1 MATFRS
7 RQRANLRRDVS
18 SSDTSPAQPAAGSAA
33 APADGTAKGPIIQKK
48 APSADGPRDPYSSR
62 RPAAGQPPRQG
73 EQRRFD
79 ARDGE
84 RKPFNR
90 DDRERK
96 PYPPRDGEPRR
107 FDARDGDRKP
117 FNRDDRE
124 RKPYPP
130 RDGEPRRFDARDGDR
145 KPFNRDDR
153 ERKPYPPRDGEPRRF
168 EPRDGERKPFNRD
181 DRERKPYPPRDGEP
195 RRFEPRDGERKPFN
209 RDDRERKPYPPRDG
223 EPRRFEQRDGERKPF
238 NRDDRERKPYPP
250 RERDASAPRSLHPA
264 DNRGDLHESR
274 RPDGERSYQRDR
286 GPSGRKP
293 LNSQPDRQIE
303 HKPAR
308 HNMERQPER
317 DHAPAAPAAS
327 EQSPRKLFAKPA
339 GHREDS
345 APRDK
350 HFRRDEQPRE
360 QAPRRF
366 EHNDATRHYDPE
378 ILPAPTAERENRFRR
393 DEPAQEQAPRK
404 LFSKAAER
412 RDDSAPRDNHFRREE
427 APREQAPR
435 RAERHDAASYYDP
448 EILPAPAVERE
459 NRFRRDE
466 PAQENAPRKLF
477 AKPAER
483 REDSA
488 PRERFQREDSPRR
501 DARHE
506 RSWEPRERSNSP
518 ASLKPFDSPRR
529 MERDPRQHDSRQ
541 ARSADKPAW
550 NDKLA
555 AQAVYALTGLRDK
568 QLALFAPCPRGLE
581 MTLVAELNAMG
592 ANDVSK
598 VDGGVAFRGDADIM
612 MKANLYS
619 RTASRVLLKL
629 AEGAYQQES
638 DIYQL
643 AMQIDWPRWFDVSR
657 SIKVKTDAI
666 GAQLRSLDFVS
677 LKVKDA
683 VCDRFRQANA
693 GRPNV
698 DTRTPDMRIH
708 AFLTRDHATIYLDT
722 SGEPLFKRGWRE
734 ETGEAPL
741 RENLAAGILLIA
753 GYDGSQPLLD
763 PMCGSGT
770 FLVEAADIALKR
782 APGRN
787 RRFGFQR
794 LREFDALS
802 WEALLSEARAA
813 ELPVRDLAIKGSDR
827 ARNMLPIARANLQRA
842 GLADAIE
849 LQAQD
854 ILEARPFADSG
865 FIVTNPPYGV
875 RMDEQDAL
883 AELYPQLGD
892 WLKAYF
898 AGWTAHFFTGDLR
911 LSDLIH
917 LSVKRRTPL
926 FNGSLPC
933 RLFAIPMVAGSARRE
948 KPTADDTNAD
958 DRAAE

>member
-7 RQRANLRRDVS
+7 RQRANLRRDIS
-18 SSDTSPAQPAAGSAA
+18 SSETDSAQPAAGNAA
-33 APADGTAKGPIIQKK
+33 ASAEGAAKGPIIQKK
-48 APSADGPRDPYSSR
+48 APSASGPRDPYSAR

-73 EQRRFD
+73 ERQFPQRDGERKSYPPRDGEKRFEP
-79 ARDGE
+79 RDGE
-84 RKPFNR
+84 RKPYNR
-90 DDRERK
+90 DDREHK
-96 PYPPRDGEPRR
+96 PYPPRDGEKR
-107 FDARDGDRKP
+107 FEPRDG
-117 FNRDDRE
+117 E
-124 RKPYPP
+124 RKPY
-130 RDGEPRRFDARDGDR
+130 
-145 KPFNRDDR
+145 NRDDR

-195 RRFEPRDGERKPFN
+195 RRFDPRDGERKPYN

-223 EPRRFEQRDGERKPF
+223 EPRRFEPRDGERKPY

-264 DNRGDLHESR
+264 DSRGDLHESR
-274 RPDGERSYQRDR
+274 RPEGERSYQRDR

-303 HKPAR
+303 HKPHAPR
-308 HNMERQPER
+308 HVER
-317 DHAPAAPAAS
+317 DTPAAS
-327 EQSPRKLFAKPA
+327 TPTIPAAVEQGPRKLFSKPA
-339 GHREDS
+339 ERS
-345 APRDK
+345 APPAARDDS
-350 HFRRDEQPRE
+350 FRREA
-360 QAPRRF
+360 APRRF
-366 EHNDATRHYDPE
+366 EREEQHSPRSYDK
-378 ILPAPTAERENRFRR
+378 APLERENRFRS
-393 DEPAQEQAPRK
+393 DDAAPQEQAPRK
-404 LFSKAAER
+404 LFSKPA
-412 RDDSAPRDNHFRREE
+412 APRNDDAH
-427 APREQAPR
+427 EQAPAPR
-435 RAERHDAASYYDP
+435 PSERNNAASYYDP
-448 EILPAPAVERE
+448 EILPAPSAERE

-466 PAQENAPRKLF
+466 STAAAPRRFEREDKPRAEGGQRKLF
-477 AKPAER
+477 SKPSDSPRDNSFR
-483 REDSA
+483 REDS
-488 PRERFQREDSPRR
+488 REQAPRR
-501 DARHE
+501 DARDE
-506 RSWEPRERSNSP
+506 RGSWSDRPS
-518 ASLKPFDSPRR
+518 SLKPFDNNRR
-529 MERDPRQHDSRQ
+529 MERDPRAPRQHDSRQ
-541 ARSADKPAW
+541 HGDSAKPAW
-550 NDKLA
+550 SGKPA
-555 AQAVYALTGLRDK
+555 EQSVYALSGLRHN
-568 QLALFAPCPRGLE
+568 QLALFSPCPRGLE
-581 MTLVAELNAMG
+581 MTLVAELNALG
-592 ANDVSK
+592 ASNVSK
-598 VDGGVAFRGDADIM
+598 VDGGVAFNGDADIM

-629 AEGAYQQES
+629 AEGGYQQES

-698 DTRTPDMRIH
+698 DTREPDMRIH
-708 AFLTRDHATIYLDT
+708 TFLTRDHATIYLDT

-813 ELPVRDLAIKGSDR
+813 ELPARDLAIKGSDR

-898 AGWTAHFFTGDLR
+898 AGWTAHFFSGDLR
-911 LSDLIH
+911 LSDMIH

-948 KPTADDTNAD
+948 KPAADADNATD
-958 DRAAE
+958 EGNDAE

>member
-1 MATFRS
+1 
-7 RQRANLRRDVS
+7 
-18 SSDTSPAQPAAGSAA
+18 
-33 APADGTAKGPIIQKK
+33 
-48 APSADGPRDPYSSR
+48 
-62 RPAAGQPPRQG
+62 
-73 EQRRFD
+73 
-79 ARDGE
+79 
-84 RKPFNR
+84 
-90 DDRERK
+90 
-96 PYPPRDGEPRR
+96 
-107 FDARDGDRKP
+107 
-117 FNRDDRE
+117 
-124 RKPYPP
+124 
-130 RDGEPRRFDARDGDR
+130 
-145 KPFNRDDR
+145 
-153 ERKPYPPRDGEPRRF
+153 
-168 EPRDGERKPFNRD
+168 
-181 DRERKPYPPRDGEP
+181 
-195 RRFEPRDGERKPFN
+195 
-209 RDDRERKPYPPRDG
+209 
-223 EPRRFEQRDGERKPF
+223 
-238 NRDDRERKPYPP
+238 
-250 RERDASAPRSLHPA
+250 
-264 DNRGDLHESR
+264 
-274 RPDGERSYQRDR
+274 
-286 GPSGRKP
+286 
-293 LNSQPDRQIE
+293 
-303 HKPAR
+303 
-308 HNMERQPER
+308 
-317 DHAPAAPAAS
+317 
-327 EQSPRKLFAKPA
+327 
-339 GHREDS
+339 
-345 APRDK
+345 
-350 HFRRDEQPRE
+350 
-360 QAPRRF
+360 
-366 EHNDATRHYDPE
+366 
-378 ILPAPTAERENRFRR
+378 
-393 DEPAQEQAPRK
+393 
-404 LFSKAAER
+404 
-412 RDDSAPRDNHFRREE
+412 
-427 APREQAPR
+427 
-435 RAERHDAASYYDP
+435 
-448 EILPAPAVERE
+448 
-459 NRFRRDE
+459 
-466 PAQENAPRKLF
+466 
-477 AKPAER
+477 
-483 REDSA
+483 
-488 PRERFQREDSPRR
+488 
-501 DARHE
+501 
-506 RSWEPRERSNSP
+506 
-518 ASLKPFDSPRR
+518 
-529 MERDPRQHDSRQ
+529 MERDPRAPRQHDSRQ
-541 ARSADKPAW
+541 HGDSAKPAW
-550 NDKLA
+550 SGKPA
-555 AQAVYALTGLRDK
+555 EQSVYALSGLRHN
-568 QLALFAPCPRGLE
+568 QLALFSPCPRGLE
-581 MTLVAELNAMG
+581 MTLVAELNALG
-592 ANDVSK
+592 ASNVSK
-598 VDGGVAFRGDADIM
+598 VDGGVAFNGDADIM

-629 AEGAYQQES
+629 AEGGYQQES

-698 DTRTPDMRIH
+698 DTREPDMRIH
-708 AFLTRDHATIYLDT
+708 TFLTRDHATIYLDT

-827 ARNMLPIARANLQRA
+827 ALNMLPIARANLQRA

-898 AGWTAHFFTGDLR
+898 AGWTAHFFSGDLR
-911 LSDLIH
+911 LSDMIH

-948 KPTADDTNAD
+948 KPAADADNAAD
-958 DRAAE
+958 EGKDAE

>member
-18 SSDTSPAQPAAGSAA
+18 SSDTSSAQPAAGSAA

-73 EQRRFD
+73 EQRRFEQ
-79 ARDGE
+79 RDGE

-117 FNRDDRE
+117 FNHDDRE
-124 RKPYPP
+124 R
-130 RDGEPRRFDARDGDR
+130 
-145 KPFNRDDR
+145 N
-153 ERKPYPPRDGEPRRF
+153 
-168 EPRDGERKPFNRD
+168 
-181 DRERKPYPPRDGEP
+181 
-195 RRFEPRDGERKPFN
+195 
-209 RDDRERKPYPPRDG
+209 PYPPRDG

-264 DNRGDLHESR
+264 DSRGDLHESR
-274 RPDGERSYQRDR
+274 RPEGERSYQRDR

-303 HKPAR
+303 HKPHVPR
-308 HNMERQPER
+308 HVER
-317 DHAPAAPAAS
+317 DTPETAPTIPAA
-327 EQSPRKLFAKPA
+327 EQGPRKLFSKPA
-339 GHREDS
+339 ERRADS
-345 APRDK
+345 APRDNR
-350 HFRRDEQPRE
+350 FRRDEPPRE

-366 EHNDATRHYDPE
+366 ERNDAARHYDPE
-378 ILPAPTAERENRFRR
+378 ILPAP
-393 DEPAQEQAPRK
+393 
-404 LFSKAAER
+404 S
-412 RDDSAPRDNHFRREE
+412 
-427 APREQAPR
+427 
-435 RAERHDAASYYDP
+435 
-448 EILPAPAVERE
+448 VERE
-459 NRFRRDE
+459 NRFHRDE

-477 AKPAER
+477 AKPAERRDDSASRDNRFRRDEQPREQAPRRVERNDAASYYDPEILPAPAAERENRFRREVPAQENAPRKLFSKPADR

-506 RSWEPRERSNSP
+506 HSWEPRERGNSP
-518 ASLKPFDSPRR
+518 ASLKPFDNKHR
-529 MERDPRQHDSRQ
+529 MERDPRQQDSRQ
-541 ARSADKPAW
+541 ARNTDKPAW

-581 MTLVAELNAMG
+581 MTLVAELNALG

-612 MKANLYS
+612 MKANLHC

-629 AEGAYQQES
+629 AEGGYQQES

-813 ELPVRDLAIKGSDR
+813 ELPVRNLAIKGSDR

-854 ILEARPFADSG
+854 VLQVRPFADSG

-892 WLKAYF
+892 WLKAHF

-948 KPTADDTNAD
+948 KPATDDEANGVAD
-958 DRAAE
+958 AE

>member
-18 SSDTSPAQPAAGSAA
+18 SSDTSSAQPAAGSAA

-107 FDARDGDRKP
+107 F
-117 FNRDDRE
+117 
-124 RKPYPP
+124 
-130 RDGEPRRFDARDGDR
+130 
-145 KPFNRDDR
+145 
-153 ERKPYPPRDGEPRRF
+153 

-195 RRFEPRDGERKPFN
+195 RRFEPRDGDRKPFN

-223 EPRRFEQRDGERKPF
+223 EPRRFDARDGERRPF

-264 DNRGDLHESR
+264 DSRGDLHESR
-274 RPDGERSYQRDR
+274 RPEGERSYQRDR

-303 HKPAR
+303 HKPHVPR
-308 HNMERQPER
+308 YMER
-317 DHAPAAPAAS
+317 DTPAAAPTIPAA
-327 EQSPRKLFAKPA
+327 EQGPRKLFSKPA
-339 GHREDS
+339 ERREDS
-345 APRDK
+345 APRDNR
-350 HFRRDEQPRE
+350 FRRDEPPRE

-366 EHNDATRHYDPE
+366 ERNDAARHYDPE

-393 DEPAQEQAPRK
+393 DEPAQQNAPRK
-404 LFSKAAER
+404 LFAKPTER
-412 RDDSAPRDNHFRREE
+412 REDSAPRDNRFRRDEQ
-427 APREQAPR
+427 PREQAPR
-435 RAERHDAASYYDP
+435 RVERNDAASYYDP
-448 EILPAPAVERE
+448 EILPAPAAERE

-466 PAQENAPRKLF
+466 PVQENAPRKLF
-477 AKPAER
+477 SKPADR

-506 RSWEPRERSNSP
+506 RSWEPRERGNSP
-518 ASLKPFDSPRR
+518 ASLKPFDNKHR

-581 MTLVAELNAMG
+581 MTLVAELNALG

-629 AEGAYQQES
+629 AEGGYQQES

-813 ELPVRDLAIKGSDR
+813 ELPVRNLAIKGSDR
-827 ARNMLPIARANLQRA
+827 ARNMLPVARANLQRA

-854 ILEARPFADSG
+854 VLQARPFADSG

-892 WLKAYF
+892 WLKAHF

-948 KPTADDTNAD
+948 KPAADDEANGVAD
-958 DRAAE
+958 AE

>member
-7 RQRANLRRDVS
+7 RQRANLRRDIS
-18 SSDTSPAQPAAGSAA
+18 SSETDSAQPAAGNAA
-33 APADGTAKGPIIQKK
+33 ASAEGAAKGPIIQKK
-48 APSADGPRDPYSSR
+48 APSASGPRDPYSAR

-73 EQRRFD
+73 ERQFQQ
-79 ARDGE
+79 RDGE

-96 PYPPRDGEPRR
+96 PYPPRDGEKR
-107 FDARDGDRKP
+107 FEPRDG
-117 FNRDDRE
+117 E
-124 RKPYPP
+124 RKPY
-130 RDGEPRRFDARDGDR
+130 
-145 KPFNRDDR
+145 NRDDR

-181 DRERKPYPPRDGEP
+181 DRERKPYPPRDGEK
-195 RRFEPRDGERKPFN
+195 RFEPRDGERKPYN

-223 EPRRFEQRDGERKPF
+223 EPRRFEPRDGERKPY

-264 DNRGDLHESR
+264 DSRGDLHESR
-274 RPDGERSYQRDR
+274 RPEGERSYQRDR

-303 HKPAR
+303 HKPHAPR
-308 HNMERQPER
+308 HVER
-317 DHAPAAPAAS
+317 DVPAATTPTIPAAV
-327 EQSPRKLFAKPA
+327 EQGPRKLFSKPA
-339 GHREDS
+339 ERNPQAAARDDS
-345 APRDK
+345 
-350 HFRRDEQPRE
+350 FRREE
-360 QAPRRF
+360 APRRF
-366 EHNDATRHYDPE
+366 EREEQHSPRSYDKTPIERENRFRSDDAAPQEQAPRKLFSKPAAQPNESPREQTARPSERNDAASYYDPE

-393 DEPAQEQAPRK
+393 DDTAPAAAPRRFEREDKPRPEGSQRK
-404 LFSKAAER
+404 LFSKPS
-412 RDDSAPRDNHFRREE
+412 DSPRDNSFRREDT
-427 APREQAPR
+427 REQAPR
-435 RAERHDAASYYDP
+435 RDA
-448 EILPAPAVERE
+448 
-459 NRFRRDE
+459 RDE
-466 PAQENAPRKLF
+466 RG
-477 AKPAER
+477 
-483 REDSA
+483 
-488 PRERFQREDSPRR
+488 
-501 DARHE
+501 
-506 RSWEPRERSNSP
+506 SWSDRPS
-518 ASLKPFDSPRR
+518 SLKPFDNNRR
-529 MERDPRQHDSRQ
+529 MERDPRAPRQHDSRQ
-541 ARSADKPAW
+541 HGDSAKPAW
-550 NDKLA
+550 SGKPA
-555 AQAVYALTGLRDK
+555 EQSVYALSGLRHN
-568 QLALFAPCPRGLE
+568 QLALFSPCPRGLE
-581 MTLVAELNAMG
+581 MTLVAELNALG
-592 ANDVSK
+592 ASNVSK
-598 VDGGVAFRGDADIM
+598 VDGGVAFNGDADIM
-612 MKANLYS
+612 MKANLHS

-629 AEGAYQQES
+629 AEGGYQQES

-698 DTRTPDMRIH
+698 DTREPDMRIH
-708 AFLTRDHATIYLDT
+708 TFLTRDHATIYLDT

-813 ELPVRDLAIKGSDR
+813 ELPVRNLAIKGSDR

-898 AGWTAHFFTGDLR
+898 AGWTAHFFSGDLR
-911 LSDLIH
+911 LSDMIH

-948 KPTADDTNAD
+948 KPATDADNAAD
-958 DRAAE
+958 EGSDAK

>member
-1 MATFRS
+1 
-7 RQRANLRRDVS
+7 
-18 SSDTSPAQPAAGSAA
+18 
-33 APADGTAKGPIIQKK
+33 
-48 APSADGPRDPYSSR
+48 
-62 RPAAGQPPRQG
+62 
-73 EQRRFD
+73 
-79 ARDGE
+79 
-84 RKPFNR
+84 
-90 DDRERK
+90 
-96 PYPPRDGEPRR
+96 
-107 FDARDGDRKP
+107 
-117 FNRDDRE
+117 
-124 RKPYPP
+124 
-130 RDGEPRRFDARDGDR
+130 
-145 KPFNRDDR
+145 
-153 ERKPYPPRDGEPRRF
+153 
-168 EPRDGERKPFNRD
+168 
-181 DRERKPYPPRDGEP
+181 
-195 RRFEPRDGERKPFN
+195 
-209 RDDRERKPYPPRDG
+209 
-223 EPRRFEQRDGERKPF
+223 
-238 NRDDRERKPYPP
+238 
-250 RERDASAPRSLHPA
+250 
-264 DNRGDLHESR
+264 
-274 RPDGERSYQRDR
+274 
-286 GPSGRKP
+286 
-293 LNSQPDRQIE
+293 
-303 HKPAR
+303 
-308 HNMERQPER
+308 
-317 DHAPAAPAAS
+317 
-327 EQSPRKLFAKPA
+327 
-339 GHREDS
+339 
-345 APRDK
+345 
-350 HFRRDEQPRE
+350 
-360 QAPRRF
+360 
-366 EHNDATRHYDPE
+366 
-378 ILPAPTAERENRFRR
+378 
-393 DEPAQEQAPRK
+393 
-404 LFSKAAER
+404 
-412 RDDSAPRDNHFRREE
+412 
-427 APREQAPR
+427 
-435 RAERHDAASYYDP
+435 
-448 EILPAPAVERE
+448 
-459 NRFRRDE
+459 
-466 PAQENAPRKLF
+466 
-477 AKPAER
+477 
-483 REDSA
+483 
-488 PRERFQREDSPRR
+488 
-501 DARHE
+501 
-506 RSWEPRERSNSP
+506 
-518 ASLKPFDSPRR
+518 
-529 MERDPRQHDSRQ
+529 
-541 ARSADKPAW
+541 
-550 NDKLA
+550 
-555 AQAVYALTGLRDK
+555 
-568 QLALFAPCPRGLE
+568 
-581 MTLVAELNAMG
+581 MTLVAELNALG

-612 MKANLYS
+612 MKANLHS

-629 AEGAYQQES
+629 AEGGYQQES

-708 AFLTRDHATIYLDT
+708 TFLTREHATIYLDT

-827 ARNMLPIARANLQRA
+827 ARNMLPVARANLQRA

-854 ILEARPFADSG
+854 VLEARPFADSG

-892 WLKAYF
+892 WLKAHF

-948 KPTADDTNAD
+948 KPAVDGERADDANT
-958 DRAAE
+958 E

>member
-1 MATFRS
+1 
-7 RQRANLRRDVS
+7 
-18 SSDTSPAQPAAGSAA
+18 
-33 APADGTAKGPIIQKK
+33 
-48 APSADGPRDPYSSR
+48 
-62 RPAAGQPPRQG
+62 
-73 EQRRFD
+73 
-79 ARDGE
+79 
-84 RKPFNR
+84 
-90 DDRERK
+90 
-96 PYPPRDGEPRR
+96 
-107 FDARDGDRKP
+107 
-117 FNRDDRE
+117 
-124 RKPYPP
+124 
-130 RDGEPRRFDARDGDR
+130 
-145 KPFNRDDR
+145 
-153 ERKPYPPRDGEPRRF
+153 
-168 EPRDGERKPFNRD
+168 
-181 DRERKPYPPRDGEP
+181 
-195 RRFEPRDGERKPFN
+195 
-209 RDDRERKPYPPRDG
+209 
-223 EPRRFEQRDGERKPF
+223 
-238 NRDDRERKPYPP
+238 PYPP

-264 DNRGDLHESR
+264 DSRGDLHESR
-274 RPDGERSYQRDR
+274 RPEGERSYQRDR

-303 HKPAR
+303 HKPPMPR
-308 HNMERQPER
+308 HVEG
-317 DHAPAAPAAS
+317 DTPAATPTIPAAV
-327 EQSPRKLFAKPA
+327 EQGPRKLFSKPA
-339 GHREDS
+339 ERREDS

-350 HFRRDEQPRE
+350 HFRRDEPPRE

-366 EHNDATRHYDPE
+366 ERNDAARHYDPE
-378 ILPAPTAERENRFRR
+378 ILPAPSAERENRFRR
-393 DEPAQEQAPRK
+393 DEPAAENAPRK
-404 LFSKAAER
+404 LFSKPAGRA
-412 RDDSAPRDNHFRREE
+412 DDSAPRDNRFRRDEQ
-427 APREQAPR
+427 PREQAP
-435 RAERHDAASYYDP
+435 RHDAASYYDP
-448 EILPAPAVERE
+448 EILPPPGAERE

-466 PAQENAPRKLF
+466 PAAENAPRKLF
-477 AKPAER
+477 SKPAER
-483 REDSA
+483 RDESA
-488 PRERFQREDSPRR
+488 PREPRFQREDSPRR
-501 DARHE
+501 DARNE
-506 RSWEPRERSNSP
+506 RSWEARERGNSP
-518 ASLKPFDSPRR
+518 SSLKPFDNNRR
-529 MERDPRQHDSRQ
+529 MERDPRAPRQHDSRQ
-541 ARSADKPAW
+541 HGDSAKPAW
-550 NDKLA
+550 SGKPA
-555 AQAVYALTGLRDK
+555 AQSVYALSGLRHN
-568 QLALFAPCPRGLE
+568 QLAMFAPCPRGLE
-581 MTLVAELNAMG
+581 MTLVAELNALG
-592 ANDVSK
+592 ASNVSK
-598 VDGGVAFRGDADIM
+598 VDGGVAFNGDADIM
-612 MKANLYS
+612 MKANLHS

-629 AEGAYQQES
+629 AEGGYQQES

-698 DTRTPDMRIH
+698 DTREPDMRIH
-708 AFLTRDHATIYLDT
+708 TFLTRDHATIYLDT

-782 APGRN
+782 APGRK

-827 ARNMLPIARANLQRA
+827 ARNMLPVARANLQRA

-892 WLKAYF
+892 WLKAHF

-948 KPTADDTNAD
+948 KPVTDGDTSGVAD
-958 DRAAE
+958 AE